1 MDGRSHSR
9 NRIPALAS
17 LFLTATPLFAWPLGE
32 PTVNND
38 RYYPPPSVYG
48 YNLFDR
54 APTYYGGGNYREYY
68 SFGRGFGFAD
78 FPGDIRMPVNPIVR
92 NRHKAPCPLPPIDYV
107 PTSHLFPEAKFD
119 VYVPCDAEVWLEGQK
134 TQQSGEMRTFISPPL
149 EPGGELTQRESVTR
163 ANIVRYI
170 RARETYDPRGL
181 RDNFDLASLFSA
193 GSAAKD
199 LQAEF
204 AASNPNNPMK
214 KFGAETTISVFVKSV
229 IFLNER
235 TAAVRFQTTL
245 KSEREAVSTDWVAN
259 VRFRYTS
266 EPMRNDWRFDN
277 PLGFQ
282 VVEYRRDQE
291 AVGAKPEEAP

>member
-149 EPGGELTQRESVTR
+149 EPGGDYEYT
-163 ANIVRYI
+163 I
-170 RARETYDPRGL
+170 RARWKEGGKDVEQEQKVIVH
-181 RDNFDLASLFSA
+181 A
-193 GSAAKD
+193 GSRK
-199 LQAEF
+199 L
-204 AASNPNNPMK
+204 
-214 KFGAETTISVFVKSV
+214 
-229 IFLNER
+229 
-235 TAAVRFQTTL
+235 VRFPAPVSGDALRLPTPKTL
-245 KSEREAVSTDWVAN
+245 TIAE
-259 VRFRYTS
+259 
-266 EPMRNDWRFDN
+266 
-277 PLGFQ
+277 
-282 VVEYRRDQE
+282 
-291 AVGAKPEEAP
+291 